1 VAVSCLLI
9 PSEVGWRGGLYS
21 MSQVLDAVF
30 LFVSVTVTFLVLLEV
45 GLGEMV
51 GGGQSLAPCLKC
63 ETWGTHCLEG
73 LCWARPFLGGG
84 GAGCLLAWA
93 GGAILRCKS
102 RRGGR
107 NVPAMLT
114 SRARAKLARAGV
126 VWLGF
131 GGVLILAAGCTAP
144 ITKRAAAF
152 SAQAAPAITSTRA
165 VYALVETTNVRR
177 RRMDQIAAYDTTA
190 FDAPAA
196 GRDFAQA
203 ADFKERAAIL
213 DLLQRYIDELA
224 AVSGDRDVGGIDEES
239 KAAAASMG
247 ALAKTGL
254 PALTH
259 SKQAALST
267 DEVTAAGLAIDAL
280 GRVLLERQRARALP
294 AIVAAADSSVATLCM
309 LLREDIGEPET
320 AGLRMVLRVDY
331 EGMETAEDAAIR
343 DHPREYSYPEK
354 RAAVDELYALVD
366 QQALA
371 DSTLA
376 KAGDALAGLAKAH
389 AALAASARDHRA
401 PGFAARLLELKRQ
414 AGQLEALQQAMGA
427 GSKTVAA
434 GAIATPAGK

>member
-1 VAVSCLLI
+1 
-9 PSEVGWRGGLYS
+9 

-45 GLGEMV
+45 SLGELV
-51 GGGQSLAPCLKC
+51 GGWAVACPMSQMRDMGHPLLRGALLGAAFLGWRWGGLLA
-63 ETWGTHCLEG
+63 
-73 LCWARPFLGGG
+73 RLGGG
-84 GAGCLLAWA
+84 SDSSLQVTQG
-93 GGAILRCKS
+93 
-102 RRGGR
+102 RRS
-107 NVPAMLT
+107 VPAMRT
-114 SRARAKLARAGV
+114 SRARAKLTGAGV

-144 ITKRAAAF
+144 ITKRTAAF
-152 SAQAAPAITSTRA
+152 SAQAAPAITLTRA
-165 VYALVETTNVRR
+165 VYGLVETTNVRR